1 MKRNFCVWLLMT
13 AGTLAALDGARA
25 ADLFATVRAVTGE
38 TVALTMDDDLLPEAG
53 DKVEVFFKL
62 AGAEDEVSVANGRVT
77 KAEDDAVEIRIE
89 EATGAVE
96 KNHLARITSEKPRAR
111 EKKETYSLA
120 GRWNVH
126 GPDGKLAATLV
137 FHPDGTAAFDV
148 PQGQGVGFGGKYT
161 FDARAKPPRFEMTNL
176 RITPPPG
183 LSKEDLAAF
192 WAGLEQGLAASGT
205 SLQKLEEAVAV
216 GEFESAERFRFRQYD
231 TRAQVPTGP
240 IDPNAIVFIRSGEAA
255 P

>member
-1 MKRNFCVWLLMT
+1 MKLYLSLGLLLS
-13 AGTLAALDGARA
+13 ASPIYGAE
-25 ADLFATVRAVTGE
+25 LSATVREVRGDLAS
-38 TVALTMDDDLLPEAG
+38 LTMDADLLPAVGEKA
-53 DKVEVFFKL
+53 EIFFRL
-62 AGAEDEVSVANGRVT
+62 AGADDEVSVANGRVA
-77 KAEDDAVEIRIE
+77 KAEDDAVEIKIE
-89 EATGAVE
+89 EATGVVE
-96 KNHLARITSEKPRAR
+96 KNHLARITSEKPRPR

-231 TRAQVPTGP
+231 TRAQVPAGP
-240 IDPNAIVFIRSGEAA
+240 IDPNAIVFIRSGEAT